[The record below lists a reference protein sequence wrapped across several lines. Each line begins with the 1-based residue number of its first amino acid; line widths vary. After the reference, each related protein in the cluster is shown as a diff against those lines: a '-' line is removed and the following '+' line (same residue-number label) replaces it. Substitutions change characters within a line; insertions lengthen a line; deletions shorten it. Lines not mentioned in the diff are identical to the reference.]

1 MGILF
6 ELRKTDKAAIYLYS
20 VNEQYNLLDEIKG
33 NYPRDH
39 RKLNRYI
46 EYFSISGEIKDE
58 DKFKHLQNYLYEF
71 KTDNL
76 RIFCLLMPG
85 VQPKTII
92 LNHYYK
98 KQSKK
103 TPSKEINKAQKI
115 ADQILTAFNSGELK
129 FGGQDESN

>member
-1 MGILF
+1 VGILF
-6 ELRKTDKAAIYLYS
+6 ELSKSDKAAIFLYS
-20 VNEQYNLLDEIKG
+20 VNEQYNILDEIKG
-33 NYPRDH
+33 KYPRDH

-46 EYFSISGEIKDE
+46 EYFGISGEIKDE
-58 DKFKHLQNYLYEF
+58 EKFKHLQNNLYEF

-85 VQPKTII
+85 VKPKTII

-98 KQSKK
+98 KQTKK

-115 ADQILTAFNSGELK
+115 ADEIIEKHKTGELQ
-129 FGGQDESN
+129 FGD